1 MSLQVEI
8 SGYDPQWAEEYMQEQ
23 RKIVEALKDVCVG
36 IEHIGSTSV
45 PNLGAKPIIDI
56 MVGVEELASLQSE
69 HRERLQGF
77 QYEYVHKPDF
87 PERAFFRRGE
97 WGAGTHHLH
106 IYKYKGEHWENHLL
120 FRDYLKAHPDSL
132 RAYDTLKKDL
142 AYQFKYDRA
151 AYTEA
156 KGPFIRQVVERA
168 KLERYR
174 QGQMNS

>member
-1 MSLQVEI
+1 MSSQVEI

-77 QYEYVHKPDF
+77 QYEYVYKPDF

-132 RAYDTLKKDL
+132 RAYDTLKKIWRTNSNMTVQRIPKPKDHSFGRWL
-142 AYQFKYDRA
+142 SERSLKDIGRDR
-151 AYTEA
+151 
-156 KGPFIRQVVERA
+156 
-168 KLERYR
+168 
-174 QGQMNS
+174 